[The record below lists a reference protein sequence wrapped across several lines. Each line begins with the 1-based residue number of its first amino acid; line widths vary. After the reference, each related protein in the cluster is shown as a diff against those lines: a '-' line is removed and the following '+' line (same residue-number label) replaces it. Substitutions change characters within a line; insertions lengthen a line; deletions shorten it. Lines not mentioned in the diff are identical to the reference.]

1 MERLKPHT
9 VYYMSSALLHLSP
22 SEVNELL
29 AKCTLKSQTSI
40 SAEVVKLI
48 TFIHNSVFG
57 KKKKKKYLYVQR
69 MPLSYKMKWETAEGK
84 QQSFSRWKDSALLRW
99 FCKVN
104 REQVVRRLLQ
114 SPWAT

>member
-29 AKCTLKSQTSI
+29 AKYTLKSQTSI